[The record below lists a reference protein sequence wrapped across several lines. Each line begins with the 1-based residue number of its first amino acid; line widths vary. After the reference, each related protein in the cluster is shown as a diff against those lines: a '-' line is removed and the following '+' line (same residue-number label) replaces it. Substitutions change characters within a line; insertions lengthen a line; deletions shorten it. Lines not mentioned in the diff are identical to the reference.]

1 MEVNNLLLDEFKKEV
16 KEYLHIDND
25 IKKLMEAVKERKK
38 RKKILSTSI
47 ISFMK
52 THNIQDLNSE
62 DGRLKYSVSKTAKSL
77 SKQHIYQ
84 SLSKFMKSNDKAQEA
99 LSFIYNNR
107 EKVETY
113 KLKKLKPLQS
123 QQLDKIHQ

>member
-62 DGRLKYSVSKTAKSL
+62 DGRLKYSLSKTAKSL

-84 SLSKFMKSNDKAQEA
+84 SLSKFMNSND
-99 LSFIYNNR
+99 
-107 EKVETY
+107 VD
-113 KLKKLKPLQS
+113 KKYDYFTS
-123 QQLDKIHQ
+123 